1 MSITDLLDEPR
12 RGAAK
17 TSVEPGRARVPEP
30 APARPGARTSR
41 PPISVVPDAPQRAAV
56 APFVVLVL
64 VVLGVGL
71 VGLLLLN
78 TSLQQGSFLI
88 HDLQAQASELRER
101 QDELS
106 RRVAVAQAP
115 DTLAKR
121 AKSLGMVV
129 NDKPGYLRLD
139 DGTVTGNPEPARS
152 SSSTVPEL
160 GWPTSQHRTPPAAE
174 GGGR

>member
-12 RGAAK
+12 RGAR
-17 TSVEPGRARVPEP
+17 TSVEPGRRVP
-30 APARPGARTSR
+30 APLRSPGTRTSR
-41 PPISVVPDAPQRAAV
+41 PPISLVPDPPPRAAV

-88 HDLQAQASELRER
+88 HDLQTKAAELRER

-121 AKSLGMVV
+121 AKALGMVV

-139 DGTVTGNPEPARS
+139 DGTVTGDPEPARRTPA
-152 SSSTVPEL
+152 TVPEL
-160 GWPTSQHRTPPAAE
+160 GWPTSQHETPPSAE